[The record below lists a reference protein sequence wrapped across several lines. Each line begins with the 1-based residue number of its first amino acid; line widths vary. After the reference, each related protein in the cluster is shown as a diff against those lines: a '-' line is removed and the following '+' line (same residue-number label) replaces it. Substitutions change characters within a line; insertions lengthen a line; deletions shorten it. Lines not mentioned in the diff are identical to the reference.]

1 MSIPR
6 ESAEGLLPAKAC
18 MEPSATPS
26 LMLKVAVGRLFP
38 LLPRLVDT
46 VAMPV
51 GFSSHDSEDVLLM
64 LNFSF
69 IACAPYAVCAPCAF
83 LSVGLSQQEH

>member
-1 MSIPR
+1 MVAHDAPCQ
-6 ESAEGLLPAKAC
+6 GLHGTEC
-18 MEPSATPS
+18 HTS

-51 GFSSHDSEDVLLM
+51 GFSSRDSEDVLLM

-69 IACAPYAVCAPCAF
+69 IACAPHAVCAPCAS
-83 LSVGLSQQEH
+83 LSVGLSRQEH

>member
-1 MSIPR
+1 
-6 ESAEGLLPAKAC
+6 
-18 MEPSATPS
+18 MELSPTPS

-51 GFSSHDSEDVLLM
+51 GFSSRDPEDILLM
-64 LNFSF
+64 LDFSF
-69 IACAPYAVCAPCAF
+69 IACASRAVCAPCAS
-83 LSVGLSQQEH
+83 LSVGFSRQEH